1 MHYKKLELINPRTE
15 PVSNIGLCHK
25 NMYYCYGGSNEND
38 TENLMAEFGEFA
50 LLDSEGMPVG
60 YVMQKYNWTE
70 TSLSITF

>member
-1 MHYKKLELINPRTE
+1 
-15 PVSNIGLCHK
+15 
-25 NMYYCYGGSNEND
+25 MYYCYGGSNEND